1 MAIFTPARRGS
12 LTLFM
17 KATPGLKGAPAAV
30 VYDGDGLRGV
40 MGGSQPMRFLGCDAP
55 EVAYTV
61 PVGPT
66 SSKRGQKI
74 DGALWRIYL
83 DAPLAPGAWPEFKQ
97 KLHPLVEQ
105 RFAAAT
111 GPDCAANHAHHAS
124 RARLALIDLIEGDRA
139 ALAISE
145 TDFKLFVAVTHEV
158 FDGYGRLL
166 AFVNTDVR
174 DAARRPA
181 RTYNE
186 RMVASGMAS
195 PFFIWHNVD
204 PFIGRPA
211 VTDAA
216 LAPADLRKAAARS
229 RLGRSRTDAAAARAA
244 GLGIYDPAN
253 PLRLLPYELRMLGDR
268 KTPSRWVIDL
278 SAEADDPT
286 LYPPDGYVLI
296 PNPEDRLFVP
306 AEYVPLFAQ
315 RGWQPVRLVRF

>member
-12 LTLFM
+12 VTLFM
-17 KATPGLKGAPAAV
+17 KATPALKGAPAKV
-30 VYDGDGLRGV
+30 VYDGDGLSGV
-40 MGGSQPMRFLGCDAP
+40 LTGNQPMRFLGCDTP

-61 PVGPT
+61 PTGP
-66 SSKRGQKI
+66 SASRPRQKI
-74 DGALWRIYL
+74 GDALWGAYL

-105 RFAAAT
+105 RFLAVS
-111 GPDCAANHAHHAS
+111 GPGSAANHAHHAGK
-124 RARLALIDLIEGDRA
+124 ARQALIDLIEGDRA
-139 ALAISE
+139 ALGIAE
-145 TDFKLFVAVTHEV
+145 ADFRLFVAVTHEV

-174 DAARRPA
+174 DAALRPT

-186 RMVASGMAS
+186 RMVANGMAS
-195 PFFIWHNVD
+195 PFFIWPNVD

-216 LAPADLRKAAARS
+216 LPPRELRKAAGRS
-229 RLGRSRTDAAAARAA
+229 RLGRSRQDAAAARAA

-253 PLRLLPYELRMLGDR
+253 PLRLLAYELRMLGDR
-268 KTPSRWVIDL
+268 KAPSRWVIDL
-278 SAEADDPT
+278 SAEDGDPT

-296 PNPEDRLFVP
+296 SNPEDRLFVP

-315 RGWQPVRLVRF
+315 RGWQPARLVRF